1 MGLDDA
7 NTVIAIYCRNQLLRD
22 LSIVILV
29 SLPIEKKD
37 SRALCPAL
45 ESSFT

>member
-37 SRALCPAL
+37 SRVAIGP
-45 ESSFT
+45 SFF